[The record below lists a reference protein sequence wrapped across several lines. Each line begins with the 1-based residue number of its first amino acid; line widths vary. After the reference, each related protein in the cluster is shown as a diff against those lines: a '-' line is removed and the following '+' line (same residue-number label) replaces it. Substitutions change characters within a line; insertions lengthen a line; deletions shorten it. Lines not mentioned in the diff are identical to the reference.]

1 LIQLDGVV
9 GTFNAVLRLSR
20 LEAGEGGKLELLDV
34 SLLLGQLA
42 DLFEP
47 VIEEAGLVF
56 TAEIEPELMIMAD
69 RSLLAQSISNLLDN
83 AVKYTRE
90 GEVRLTAKRLPANQ
104 MSISVCDSGSG
115 IPVDQRDHVLERFV
129 RLDSARSLP
138 GSGIGLSL
146 AVAIAELHGGRLVL
160 ADGLPSGDDFG
171 LEARLILPLKA

>member
-1 LIQLDGVV
+1 
-9 GTFNAVLRLSR
+9 
-20 LEAGEGGKLELLDV
+20 
-34 SLLLGQLA
+34 
-42 DLFEP
+42 
-47 VIEEAGLVF
+47 
-56 TAEIEPELMIMAD
+56 
-69 RSLLAQSISNLLDN
+69 
-83 AVKYTRE
+83 
-90 GEVRLTAKRLPANQ
+90 

>member
-1 LIQLDGVV
+1 LD
-9 GTFNAVLRLSR
+9 A
-20 LEAGEGGKLELLDV
+20 

-83 AVKYTRE
+83 AVKYTSE
-90 GEVRLTAKRLPANQ
+90 GEVRLTAKRAPTNQ
-104 MSISVCDSGSG
+104 MSISVSDSGSG
-115 IPVDQRDHVLERFV
+115 IPIDQRDHVLERFV

-146 AVAIAELHGGRLVL
+146 AVAIAELHGGRLIF
-160 ADGLPSGDDFG
+160 ADGLPSGNDYG